1 MPSPNAAAA
10 AMPAAKNSSQTS
22 SCLLSSLGSSP
33 SPSSRPSL
41 EALLDELTA
50 ITARAKEIEARRQ
63 ELLDA
68 LDQLVEEGEIDERF
82 TWNDFTISRAVR
94 TSYAYPTHISEQRD
108 ALKQAEQ
115 LSVALGEATVKTT
128 TFWTVRQPKP

>member
-1 MPSPNAAAA
+1 M
-10 AMPAAKNSSQTS
+10 
-22 SCLLSSLGSSP
+22 
-33 SPSSRPSL
+33 
-41 EALLDELTA
+41 
-50 ITARAKEIEARRQ
+50 
-63 ELLDA
+63 
-68 LDQLVEEGEIDERF
+68 EEGEIDERF

-128 TFWTVRQPKP
+128 TFWTVRGR

>member
-1 MPSPNAAAA
+1 M
-10 AMPAAKNSSQTS
+10 
-22 SCLLSSLGSSP
+22 
-33 SPSSRPSL
+33 PSSRPSL
-41 EALLDELTA
+41 EALLDELTT

-82 TWNDFTISRAVR
+82 TWNDYTISRAVR
-94 TSYAYPTHISEQRD
+94 TTWQYRPDFEAQRKTLKD
-108 ALKQAEQ
+108 ELKQLEEMEQ
-115 LSVALGEATVKTT
+115 ALGYAQAVTK